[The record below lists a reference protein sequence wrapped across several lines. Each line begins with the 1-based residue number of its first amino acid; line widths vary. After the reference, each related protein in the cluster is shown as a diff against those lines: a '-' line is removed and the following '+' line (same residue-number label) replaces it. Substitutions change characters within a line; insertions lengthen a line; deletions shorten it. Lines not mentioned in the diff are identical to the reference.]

1 LAALLA
7 IIAWVYWPGIHG
19 GFVLDDL
26 PNISENPALRVTT
39 LSWRD
44 WVAATLSA
52 PSGVLAR
59 PVAMLSFA
67 INHYFTGMHSMPMK
81 VTNIV
86 IHLVNTALVFLV
98 AAGLLE
104 TLLGAAQRRRARWI
118 ALFVAA
124 LWGLHPINLMAVL
137 YVVQRMESLAQVFV
151 LAGLWMYVVGRRRQ
165 LAGRSGWLFVAV
177 GLAGGLCLGVL
188 TKESAVMLPVYA
200 LCIESLVFRFRRQDG
215 AFEPRIAWLYV
226 MVLLLPALAGLY
238 KYGAGFFDPRSYET
252 RSFDLAERLLT
263 ETRVVIDYVRWT
275 VMPDLG
281 TLSLFHDDYVVSHGL
296 LDPPSTLFSL
306 LALGLGVCAAWLWRL
321 SRPMAS
327 LGILWF
333 LSAQALT
340 ATVIPL
346 ELVFEHRNYFA
357 SIGICLLLADL
368 LLVRSVF
375 RSRAWVGHIVAGFLV
390 VLCAGITHLRAIEW
404 SDPFRFAVA
413 EATKHPKSPRASY
426 TLARTLVMLTEYKP
440 NSRIVPGA
448 WEAIEAAREAPGSNL
463 LPIQLSLIFAARTG
477 RPIPAAWWAELQHG
491 LRTQPLNIEN
501 RMALIALN
509 DCAVD
514 GYCYFPREEMLATFS
529 AALSRGPDAGM
540 LSVYGKY
547 AVHVL
552 HDPNLGLEL
561 WEQAATRGPENAQF
575 QINLAWLQISLRRF
589 DEAQAVIERL
599 RRLGMPGQWRP
610 QADELQKLLDD
621 ARAASPRNPDN
632 QQHTIPQQR
641 ADADGKK

>member
-1 LAALLA
+1 
-7 IIAWVYWPGIHG
+7 
-19 GFVLDDL
+19 
-26 PNISENPALRVTT
+26 
-39 LSWRD
+39 
-44 WVAATLSA
+44 
-52 PSGVLAR
+52 
-59 PVAMLSFA
+59 
-67 INHYFTGMHSMPMK
+67 
-81 VTNIV
+81 
-86 IHLVNTALVFLV
+86 
-98 AAGLLE
+98 
-104 TLLGAAQRRRARWI
+104 
-118 ALFVAA
+118 
-124 LWGLHPINLMAVL
+124 
-137 YVVQRMESLAQVFV
+137 
-151 LAGLWMYVVGRRRQ
+151 
-165 LAGRSGWLFVAV
+165 
-177 GLAGGLCLGVL
+177 
-188 TKESAVMLPVYA
+188 
-200 LCIESLVFRFRRQDG
+200 
-215 AFEPRIAWLYV
+215 
-226 MVLLLPALAGLY
+226 
-238 KYGAGFFDPRSYET
+238 
-252 RSFDLAERLLT
+252 
-263 ETRVVIDYVRWT
+263 
-275 VMPDLG
+275 
-281 TLSLFHDDYVVSHGL
+281 
-296 LDPPSTLFSL
+296 LFSL
-306 LALGLGVCAAWLWRL
+306 GL
-321 SRPMAS
+321 
-327 LGILWF
+327 LWF
-333 LSAQALT
+333 LAAHALT

-632 QQHTIPQQR
+632 QQYTTPQQR